1 MASPIPP
8 ERSNPESNG
17 QDGGRMSFFDHL
29 NELRKRIIYSAM
41 AVAAGAVV
49 GLSVSK
55 SVMGVIAKPMLD
67 ALRAV
72 HMEERL
78 IYTSPTGAIN
88 IIIKLGLYIG
98 FVVASPVVLY
108 QVWLFIAPGLY
119 KHERKAATLFL
130 VSSLSLFLTGIAFCY
145 FILLP
150 YTLRFLIGFNV
161 PYFTPLISINE
172 YWDLVLILMLGMGLV
187 FQTPILIFFLAL
199 FGLVTPGFL
208 WKNFRYAV
216 LIISVVAAIVTPTP
230 DALTM
235 LVFMAPMV
243 GLYLLGIAVAAVVV
257 YRKRRRNESVAR
269 QGAA

>member
-1 MASPIPP
+1 MENTLPPDRPAS
-8 ERSNPESNG
+8 EEE

-29 NELRKRIIYSAM
+29 NELRKRLIYSAM
-41 AVAAGAVV
+41 AIMAGAVV
-49 GLSVSK
+49 GLTVSER
-55 SVMGVIAKPMLD
+55 VMGLFAKPMMD
-67 ALRAV
+67 ALRSA
-72 HMEERL
+72 HLEERL

-98 FVVASPVVLY
+98 VVIASPIVLY

-119 KHERKAATLFL
+119 KHERKAAVGFL
-130 VSSLSLFLTGIAFCY
+130 VSSVSLFLMGIAFCY

-161 PYFTPLISINE
+161 PYFTPFISVNE
-172 YWDLVLILMLGMGLV
+172 YWDLMLILMLGMGLI

-199 FGLVTPGFL
+199 FGLVTPAFM
-208 WKNFRYAV
+208 WRNFRYAV
-216 LIISVVAAIVTPTP
+216 LIIAVVAAVVTPTP

-243 GLYLLGIAVAAVVV
+243 GLYLVSIGVAAAVVR
-257 YRKRRRNESVAR
+257 RKRRSAAVA
-269 QGAA
+269 GGTA